1 MSSINKT
8 PHYNLSQFGDNPDD
22 KPSWRGDYTADM
34 SKIDSQMFRNE
45 TDATTATSI
54 ANTAK
59 TTADSALSLAQS
71 NKADITGGEEVVKT
85 LLGDNTVDAA
95 TTSKT
100 KWDNAA
106 TDSTDCVAALTALGT
121 ETAAKATTAKTT
133 WDKASTDAAK
143 AITDAATATTK
154 ATANTDALTALGTE
168 TAAKAAT
175 AKTTWDRASTDA
187 TAATIDIARIL
198 RTLSETNGHLVTF
211 GDSYGINSDKTRE
224 WPTVLNSRLGED
236 SVLHNYC
243 VAGSG
248 YIQPNTTYQSE
259 LVTAKA
265 DASYDHNSVG
275 LVVIAGSRNSNDSYS
290 GTLKAAATTFY
301 ADVKREYPNARIIT
315 IPMLWDWT
323 PVSNY
328 WRYNSAVCLEA
339 ARETG
344 IEAVPW
350 AWTWNLGNENFF
362 APGDI
367 HPNATGTDVIVS
379 YMLDYIHHNY
389 TGRTEAWS
397 WRDSTN
403 VQALFTVNATGG
415 LITYGWS
422 LESDVTAANFTD
434 IRNALPK
441 WAERC
446 NDHTNEPRPWS
457 LMASNGANE
466 ATLFKVGT
474 YKAGTA
480 SSVGIQPFTT
490 TGGHGTPNG
499 LMGGVFT
506 MAW

>member
-1 MSSINKT
+1 MTTYTKT
-8 PHYNLSQFGDNPDD
+8 DHYALNLYGDTDP
-22 KPSWRGDYTADM
+22 ADLRDGYNGSM
-34 SKIDSQMFRNE
+34 HILDTTLE
-45 TDATTATSI
+45 THLTRIEGVESRETH
-54 ANTAK
+54 N
-59 TTADSALSLAQS
+59 
-71 NKADITGGEEVVKT
+71 EEVVRA

-95 TTSKT
+95 TTAKT

-106 TDSTDCVAALTALGT
+106 TGATDSMTALTALGT
-121 ETAAKATTAKTT
+121 ETAERATTAKAK
-133 WDKASTDAAK
+133 WDKASADAAR
-143 AITDAATATTK
+143 AITDAATATGK
-154 ATANTDALTALGTE
+154 ATANTDALSALGAE

-175 AKTTWDRASTDA
+175 AKAKWDRASTE
-187 TAATIDIARIL
+187 AAAANLDIARIL

-211 GDSYGINSDKTRE
+211 GDSYGINSDKTCE

-248 YIQPNTTYQSE
+248 YIAPNSTYQSE

-265 DASYDHNSVG
+265 DASYDHSSVG
-275 LVVIAGSRNSNDSYS
+275 LVVIAGSRNSNDGYS

-301 ADVKREYPNARIIT
+301 ADVRREYPNARIIT
-315 IPMLWDWT
+315 IPVLWDWT

-362 APGDI
+362 ASGDI

-389 TGRTEAWS
+389 TGRTESWS

-415 LITYGWS
+415 LITYGWNMAGG
-422 LESDVTAANFTD
+422 VTPANFTT
-434 IRNALPK
+434 IKNALPK
-441 WAERC
+441 WAER
-446 NDHTNEPRPWS
+446 NGDTTNEPRPWC
-457 LMASNGANE
+457 LMASNAANE
-466 ATLFKVGT
+466 ATLFKVDT
-474 YKAGTA
+474 YTAGTA

-490 TGGHGTPNG
+490 TGVHGTPNG

>member
-1 MSSINKT
+1 MTTYTKT
-8 PHYNLSQFGDNPDD
+8 DNYALNLYGDTDPADLRDGYNGSM
-22 KPSWRGDYTADM
+22 RT
-34 SKIDSQMFRNE
+34 IDTTLE
-45 TDATTATSI
+45 THLTRIEAVESRETHD
-54 ANTAK
+54 
-59 TTADSALSLAQS
+59 
-71 NKADITGGEEVVKT
+71 EEVVKA

-95 TTSKT
+95 TTAKT
-100 KWDNAA
+100 KWDDAA
-106 TDSTDCVAALTALGT
+106 TGVTDAVAALTALGT
-121 ETAAKATTAKTT
+121 ETAAKATTAKAK
-133 WDKASTDAAK
+133 WDKAATDSAK
-143 AITDAATATTK
+143 AITDAATATGK

-168 TAAKAAT
+168 TATKAAT
-175 AKTTWDRASTDA
+175 AKTKWNRASTDA

-248 YIQPNTTYQSE
+248 YIAPNTTYQSE

-265 DASYDHNSVG
+265 DASYDHSSVG
-275 LVVIAGSRNSNDSYS
+275 LVVIAGSRNSNDGYS

-301 ADVKREYPNARIIT
+301 ADVRREYPNARIIT

-362 APGDI
+362 ASGDI

-379 YMLDYIHHNY
+379 YMLDYIRHNY

-397 WRDSTN
+397 WRDSTH

-422 LESDVTAANFTD
+422 LEADVTPANFTD

-441 WAERC
+441 WAERN
-446 NDHTNEPRPWS
+446 NDSTNEPRPWA
-457 LMASNGANE
+457 LMVSNNANE
-466 ATLFKVGT
+466 ATLFKVGR
-474 YKAGTA
+474 YRSGTA
-480 SSVGIQPFTT
+480 TSVGIQPYTT

>member
-1 MSSINKT
+1 MTTYSKT
-8 PHYNLSQFGDNPDD
+8 DNYALNLYGDTDPADLRDGYNGSMHILD
-22 KPSWRGDYTADM
+22 TTL
-34 SKIDSQMFRNE
+34 E
-45 TDATTATSI
+45 THLTRIEGVESRETH
-54 ANTAK
+54 N
-59 TTADSALSLAQS
+59 
-71 NKADITGGEEVVKT
+71 EEVAEA

-95 TTSKT
+95 TTSKN

-106 TDSTDCVAALTALGT
+106 TDATDSMTALTALGT
-121 ETAAKATTAKTT
+121 ETTEKAATAKAK
-133 WDKASTDAAK
+133 WDKASADAAT

-154 ATANTDALTALGTE
+154 ATANTDALSALGTE

-175 AKTTWDRASTDA
+175 AKTKWDRASA
-187 TAATIDIARIL
+187 EAAAANLDIARIL
-198 RTLSETNGHLVTF
+198 KTLSETNGHLVTF

-248 YIQPNTTYQSE
+248 YIAPNSTYQSE
-259 LVTAKA
+259 LITAKA
-265 DASYDHNSVG
+265 DASYDHNAVG
-275 LVVIAGSRNSNDSYS
+275 LVVIAGSRNSNDGYG

-301 ADVKREYPNARIIT
+301 ADVRREYPNARIIT

-328 WRYNSAVCLEA
+328 WRYNSAVCLAA

-362 APGDI
+362 ASGDI

-379 YMLDYIHHNY
+379 YMLDFIRHNY

-422 LESDVTAANFTD
+422 MEGGVTPANFTT
-434 IRNALPK
+434 IKNALPK

-446 NDHTNEPRPWS
+446 NDHTNEPRPWC

-466 ATLFKVGT
+466 ATLFRVGT
-474 YKAGTA
+474 YTAGTA
-480 SSVGIQPFTT
+480 SSVGIQPYTT

>member
-1 MSSINKT
+1 MTAYTKT
-8 PHYNLSQFGDNPDD
+8 DHYGLNLYGDTDP
-22 KPSWRGDYTADM
+22 ADLRDGYNGSM
-34 SKIDSQMFRNE
+34 HILDTTLE
-45 TDATTATSI
+45 THLTRIEGVESRETRD
-54 ANTAK
+54 
-59 TTADSALSLAQS
+59 
-71 NKADITGGEEVVKT
+71 EEVVRA
-85 LLGDNTVDAA
+85 LVGDNTVDAA
-95 TTSKT
+95 TASKT

-106 TDSTDCVAALTALGT
+106 TGATDSMAALTALDA
-121 ETAAKATTAKTT
+121 ETAAKATMAKAK
-133 WDKASTDAAK
+133 WDKASADAAR
-143 AITDAATATTK
+143 AITDAATSTGK
-154 ATANTDALTALGTE
+154 ATANTDALSALGAE

-175 AKTTWDRASTDA
+175 AKAKWDRASTEA
-187 TAATIDIARIL
+187 AAATIDIARIL

-248 YIQPNTTYQSE
+248 YIAPNSTYQSE

-265 DASYDHNSVG
+265 DASYDHSSVG
-275 LVVIAGSRNSNDSYS
+275 LVVIAGSRNSNDGYS

-301 ADVKREYPNARIIT
+301 ADVRREYPNARIIT

-328 WRYNSAVCLEA
+328 WRYNSAVCLSA

-344 IEAVPW
+344 VEAVPW

-362 APGDI
+362 ASEDI

-379 YMLDYIHHNY
+379 YMLDYIRHNY
-389 TGRTEAWS
+389 TGRTESWS

-403 VQALFTVNATGG
+403 VQALFTVNASGG

-422 LESDVTAANFTD
+422 MEGDVTPSNFTD
-434 IRNALPK
+434 IKNALPK
-441 WAERC
+441 WAERN
-446 NDHTNEPRPWS
+446 NDHTNEPLPWC
-457 LMASNGANE
+457 LMASNAANE

-474 YKAGTA
+474 YTAGTA
-480 SSVGIQPFTT
+480 TSVGIQPFTT

-506 MAW
+506 TAW

>member
-1 MSSINKT
+1 MSTTYTKT
-8 PHYNLSQFGDNPDD
+8 DNYALNLYGDTDPADLRDGYNGSM
-22 KPSWRGDYTADM
+22 RT
-34 SKIDSQMFRNE
+34 IDTTLE
-45 TDATTATSI
+45 THLTRIEGVESRETH
-54 ANTAK
+54 N
-59 TTADSALSLAQS
+59 
-71 NKADITGGEEVVKT
+71 EEVMET

-100 KWDNAA
+100 KWDNVATGV
-106 TDSTDCVAALTALGT
+106 TDSMAALTALGT
-121 ETAAKATTAKTT
+121 ETAAKATTAKSK
-133 WDKASTDAAK
+133 WDKAATDSAK
-143 AITDAATATTK
+143 AITDAHTATTK

-168 TAAKAAT
+168 TEAKATT
-175 AKTTWDRASTDA
+175 AKTKWDRASTDA
-187 TAATIDIARIL
+187 TAANLDIARIL

-211 GDSYGINSDKTRE
+211 GDSYGVNSDKTRE
-224 WPTVLNSRLGED
+224 WPTVLNSRLGEG

-243 VAGSG
+243 VAGAG
-248 YIQPNTTYQSE
+248 YIQPNITFQSE
-259 LVTAKA
+259 LATAKA
-265 DASYDHNSVG
+265 NISYDHNSVG

-290 GTLKAAATTFY
+290 GLIKTAATTFY
-301 ADVKREYPNARIIT
+301 ADVRREYPNARIIT

-328 WRYNSAVCLEA
+328 WRYNSAACLAA

-362 APGDI
+362 ASGDV

-415 LITYGWS
+415 LITYGWG
-422 LESDVTAANFTD
+422 LERDVTPTNFTD
-434 IRNALPK
+434 IKNALPK
-441 WAERC
+441 WAER
-446 NDHTNEPRPWS
+446 NDDHTNEPRAWS
-457 LMASNGANE
+457 LMASNSANE
-466 ATLFKVGT
+466 ATLFKIGT
-474 YKAGTA
+474 YKAGAA
-480 SSVGIQPFTT
+480 SSVGIQPYTT
-490 TGGHGTPNG
+490 TGVHGTPNG
-499 LMGGVFT
+499 WMGGAFT